1 MTYNSNDYFNVQE
14 LTMDI
19 DKEVES
25 QNKLLDGM
33 SLSMFDTSGMLSGT
47 VQKINSIMARGGSTH
62 MCYLVI
68 FIIFAF
74 LAIWYILKRKG

>member
-1 MTYNSNDYFNVQE
+1 
-14 LTMDI
+14 MDI
-19 DKEVES
+19 DQEVDA

-33 SLSMFDTSGMLSGT
+33 SLNMFDTSGMLGGT
-47 VQKINSIMARGGSTH
+47 IQKINSIMTRDGSTS
-62 MCYLVI
+62 MCYLVV